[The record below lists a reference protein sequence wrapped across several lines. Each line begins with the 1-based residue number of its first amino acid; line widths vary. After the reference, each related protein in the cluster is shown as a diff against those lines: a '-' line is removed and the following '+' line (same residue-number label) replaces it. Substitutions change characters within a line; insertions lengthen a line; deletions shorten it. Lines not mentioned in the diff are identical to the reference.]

1 METMKIHHKV
11 YNNLIKIISLF
22 REVLSKRNIIL
33 VVNLLKIQ
41 RCEQRKEAVEKKE
54 YIFIDCIISLDLVSI
69 LYFLVVTRLAR
80 K

>member
-1 METMKIHHKV
+1 METMKILHEV

-41 RCEQRKEAVEKKE
+41 RYDQRKEAAEKKRI
-54 YIFIDCIISLDLVSI
+54 YIS
-69 LYFLVVTRLAR
+69 
-80 K
+80 